1 MNPMHIFRSAGSY
14 ERSYAD
20 HRAVLA
26 DLPQN
31 LLPGDSTE

>member
-1 MNPMHIFRSAGSY
+1 VLTGWVITY
-14 ERSYAD
+14 QD

-31 LLPGDSTE
+31 LLPGDSKK